1 MADKRLL
8 DSRVGEVDKNRFGTE
23 MKIVEYYGYE
33 DVIVEFQDEHHYRL
47 HTTYT
52 NFKRHQALNPYDK
65 SVFGV
70 GYLGEGNYST
80 GTSKKRSQEHR
91 VWRCMLER
99 CYSEKYKE
107 DNKAYY
113 GIATVCDEWKCF
125 QKFAEWYNNNKYE
138 VDGRLHL
145 DKDILFP
152 ENKIYSPETCLLVPQ
167 RINMLFMTRP
177 NKSGLPNGVGK
188 VSNEKYSATY
198 NGKSLGKFNSVEEA
212 EIAHHTAKKEAI
224 KQVAEEYKKVI
235 PQKVYNALIIWS

>member
-1 MADKRLL
+1 MIDLRI
-8 DSRVGEVDKNRFGTE
+8 GEIGRNRFGTE
-23 MKIVEYYGYE
+23 MKIVVYDGYN

-113 GIATVCDEWKCF
+113 GITTVCEEWKCF
-125 QKFAEWYNNNKYE
+125 QKFAEWYSNNKYE

-145 DKDILFP
+145 DKDILYP
-152 ENKIYSPETCLLVPQ
+152 NNKIYAPDKCLLVPQ

-177 NKSGLPNGVGK
+177 NKNGLPNGVGK
-188 VSNEKYSATY
+188 VSNGKYSAAY
-198 NGKSLGKFNSVEEA
+198 NGKHLGIFNSIAEA
-212 EIAHHTAKKEAI
+212 EIAHYNSQKNAI
-224 KQVAEEYKKVI
+224 RQVAEEYKEAI
-235 PQKVYNALIIWS
+235 PKKVYDALVNWS

>member
-1 MADKRLL
+1 MQDKRLL
-8 DSRVGEVDKNRFGTE
+8 DSRIGEIGKNRFGTE
-23 MKIVEYYGYE
+23 MKIVEYDGYNH
-33 DVIVEFQDEHHYRL
+33 VIVEFLDEYHYRL

-52 NFKRHQALNPYDK
+52 NFKRQQALNPYDK

-70 GYLGEGNYST
+70 GYLGEGKYST

-125 QKFAEWYNNNKYE
+125 QRFAKWYNDNKYE

-145 DKDILFP
+145 DKDILFRG
-152 ENKIYSPETCLLVPQ
+152 NKIYSPDTCLLVPQ
-167 RINMLFMTRP
+167 RINMLFVTRP
-177 NKSGLPNGVGK
+177 NRNGLPNGVWIEKSG
-188 VSNEKYSATY
+188 KYSASY
-198 NGKSLGKFNSVEEA
+198 NGKKLGRFNSIQDAEEA
-212 EIAHHTAKKEAI
+212 HYKAKKEAI
-224 KQVAEEYKKVI
+224 KKVAKEYQEII
-235 PQKVYNALIIWS
+235 PQKVYEALLNWY

>member
-8 DSRVGEVDKNRFGTE
+8 NSRVGEIEKNRFGTE
-23 MKIVEYYGYE
+23 MKIVEYYRHE
-33 DVIVEFQDEHHYRL
+33 DITVEFQDEHHYRL
-47 HTTYT
+47 HTTYV

-107 DNKAYY
+107 ENKAYY
-113 GIATVCDEWKCF
+113 GITTVCDEWKCF
-125 QKFAEWYNNNKYE
+125 QKFAEWYNINKYD

-167 RINMLFMTRP
+167 RINMLFMSKP
-177 NKSGLPNGVGK
+177 NKNGLPNGVRKESKGK
-188 VSNEKYSATY
+188 YLAVY
-198 NGKSLGKFNSVEEA
+198 NGKNLGKFDSIED
-212 EIAHHTAKKEAI
+212 AKKAHYIAKLEAI
-224 KQVAEEYKKVI
+224 KQVAEEYKEII
-235 PQKVYNALIIWS
+235 PKKVYEALLNYT